1 MPALRSK
8 GEEMKTA
15 KQILDRIL
23 DIDGEIGN
31 IKWKM
36 QIFKKINTPQ
46 EMRRKYRKYYN
57 EISILKLER
66 KILKWA
72 MDYYRQEKD

>member
-1 MPALRSK
+1 VPALRSK